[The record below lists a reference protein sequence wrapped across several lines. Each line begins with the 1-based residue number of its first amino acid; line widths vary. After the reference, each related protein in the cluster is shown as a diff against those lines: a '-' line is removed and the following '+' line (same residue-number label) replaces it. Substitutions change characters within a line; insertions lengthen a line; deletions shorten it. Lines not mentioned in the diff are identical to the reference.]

1 MGASITR
8 LHALQPDKFR
18 EYQFQQTTAVQ
29 LNESLRRNRWQD
41 DFVQFVCNAFFGDD
55 GDAFAITL
63 QRIECLI
70 VNIESQLGGKTDT
83 AHHAQRVITESYIRV
98 EGSPDGLFLQVSNTA
113 KGVDQLAITHPVQA
127 NSQCIDGKIT
137 AVLVILQC
145 TVLYNRL
152 AGIVCIRFFSC
163 THKLNFRTI
172 VLQLCRTE
180 ILEDG
185 NMRPTPQT
193 LTQRLGHG
201 NATAY
206 HHHINILGRTLQ
218 ENITY
223 ISTDYVTFQSQ
234 FISRFGYPLEYI
246 ITKILLQFFCRQ
258 IYHK

>member
-1 MGASITR
+1 MGASIAR
-8 LHALQPDKFR
+8 LHALQPNKFR

-70 VNIESQLGGKTDT
+70 VNIESQLGGK
-83 AHHAQRVITESYIRV
+83 RVITESYIRV

-201 NATAY
+201 NATS
-206 HHHINILGRTLQ
+206 ISLEGRCRK
-218 ENITY
+218 
-223 ISTDYVTFQSQ
+223 
-234 FISRFGYPLEYI
+234 ISRTYPP
-246 ITKILLQFFCRQ
+246 TT
-258 IYHK
+258 